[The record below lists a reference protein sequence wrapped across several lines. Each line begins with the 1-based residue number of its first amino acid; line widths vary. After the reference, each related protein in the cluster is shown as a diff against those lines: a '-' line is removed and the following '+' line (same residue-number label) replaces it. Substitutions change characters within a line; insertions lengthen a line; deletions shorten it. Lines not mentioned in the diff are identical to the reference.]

1 MKSIIAVG
9 IILILFLLA
18 INSQV
23 GATPS
28 ECPEGT
34 YNIGISKT
42 DEPLCKII
50 PTGCSVADSIP
61 MDSCVEPDT
70 TTQESVPS
78 LPTSN
83 PVADTYLPEFKGK

>member
-1 MKSIIAVG
+1 MKSIIAVC

-50 PTGCSVADSIP
+50 PTGCPYGDSIP
-61 MDSCVEPDT
+61 MTDCDKHKPVEPAPVST
-70 TTQESVPS
+70 
-78 LPTSN
+78 LPTTN
-83 PVADTYLPEFKGK
+83 PVPDTELPEFEGK